1 MFALELTNIIGLVT
15 ALVGFMW
22 CLGPIRSLILQQGKG
37 YSNGLYSKLSRQW
50 QPLYYLST
58 VAFFISGF
66 LTDGILVSGVNE
78 LIYPLLNYTLLD
90 MAL

>member
-22 CLGPIRSLILQQGKG
+22 CLGPIRSLILQQGKR